1 MVVAWYGDGAGED
14 GVGGEEAGHGNEQ
27 ARGVQSDLLEMS
39 VEEMPVRFGCYR
51 FRSPD
56 KWEECE
62 EGMRI
67 GCVFDNPTFDRL
79 SARLSTTATRLKF
92 DKALSEEAE
101 EGLAVYCVTDQ
112 LHNPPSCPASS
123 SLTLERRV
131 FVGHRRC
138 R

>member
-67 GCVFDNPTFDRL
+67 GFEDAFSTIRL
-79 SARLSTTATRLKF
+79 LTDSQRLDSNSTRPCRK
-92 DKALSEEAE
+92 K
-101 EGLAVYCVTDQ
+101 
-112 LHNPPSCPASS
+112 
-123 SLTLERRV
+123 RRKDSPYIV
-131 FVGHRRC
+131 
-138 R
+138 

>member
-1 MVVAWYGDGAGED
+1 VVVAWYGDGAGED

-67 GCVFDNPTFDRL
+67 GFEDAFSTIRL
-79 SARLSTTATRLKF
+79 L
-92 DKALSEEAE
+92 
-101 EGLAVYCVTDQ
+101 TDSQ
-112 LHNPPSCPASS
+112 HC
-123 SLTLERRV
+123 
-131 FVGHRRC
+131 
-138 R
+138 